1 MHVHVSEN
9 NFNILQ
15 VTIIYEEK
23 VYTVMVNNFTD
34 INKITRYFSPH
45 IIEYIN
51 DHDIWCGNA
60 GLG

>member
-1 MHVHVSEN
+1 M
-9 NFNILQ
+9 
-15 VTIIYEEK
+15 IYEEK

-34 INKITRYFSPH
+34 INKTSYFSPQ

-60 GLG
+60 VLG